1 MIALLITASYWQNC
15 YIHNSHQGDVYN
27 WLRLRTSG
35 DRFKKGDRVLNL
47 TIINSTKSLE
57 IGTMQYQVFVRS
69 QSKSQFVAS
78 VVGMPN
84 LTVEGRT
91 EEEAIA
97 NAKAALKA
105 QLAMGK
111 FVTIEMNPEDWL
123 NENIS
128 QIEKPFFETATNEEW
143 EAALMDL
150 ANSSFF
156 NKTMPLSDEA
166 ISRES
171 IYSEREDSQL

>member
-1 MIALLITASYWQNC
+1 
-15 YIHNSHQGDVYN
+15 
-27 WLRLRTSG
+27 
-35 DRFKKGDRVLNL
+35 
-47 TIINSTKSLE
+47 
-57 IGTMQYQVFVRS
+57 MQYQVFVRNRS
-69 QSKSQFVAS
+69 ESHFVAS

-91 EEEAIA
+91 EEEAIS
-97 NAKAALKA
+97 NAKAALKS
-105 QLAMGK
+105 QLATGK

-123 NENIS
+123 NENTS

-156 NKTMPLSDEA
+156 SKTLPLSDEA

-171 IYSEREDSQL
+171 IYCEREDSQL